1 MFVYIDT
8 LLISVTLLPFQI
20 VMSSSKMPQA
30 KLSTLNEFMDFIKK
44 YGVLGLA
51 IGIIVGD
58 AVKQL
63 VNSIIKNLLSPL
75 LGLIPNM
82 KGLEGLN
89 FARNST
95 GSLIMNGMTEK
106 GDQIV
111 FNYGPFFS
119 DAINFLAL
127 MAVVF
132 YTIKFIMF
140 RFMDDTDHT
149 KV

>member
-1 MFVYIDT
+1 MT
-8 LLISVTLLPFQI
+8 PN
-20 VMSSSKMPQA
+20 KMPSV
-30 KLSTLNEFMDFIKK
+30 KLDALHEFMDFIKK

-51 IGIIVGD
+51 IGTIVGG

-63 VNSIIKNLLSPL
+63 VDSIVTNLLSPL

-89 FARNST
+89 LARNSA
-95 GSLIMNGMTEK
+95 GNFIMNGVVEK

-119 DAINFLAL
+119 DTINFLAL
-127 MAVVF
+127 MAVVC
-132 YTIKFIMF
+132 YAIKFIMSK
-140 RFMDDTDHT
+140 FMEEADHS